1 MKELLNKLN
10 LLYKDESLY
19 ETAFTHASY
28 AYENQTENNEK
39 LEFLGDAVIELLT
52 SDYLY
57 QKDLADEGELT
68 KRRAQAVCEEAL
80 AIFGDKIDL
89 KSYLKLGKGEQ
100 LKGANHSMIADAFE
114 ALFGAVYLDLG
125 FVRTQKLFHKIVVPH
140 LNLVWGIKDYKS
152 ALQEY
157 IQSGD
162 KRNLSYQILR
172 ENGPSHEKIFEAA
185 VKLDHHIILGVGT
198 GKSKKE
204 AEQNAAHDA
213 LKKGNYDF
221 KEII

>member
-1 MKELLNKLN
+1 MKDLLKQLN

-19 ETAFTHASY
+19 QTAFTHASY
-28 AYENQTENNEK
+28 AYENQEENNEK

-68 KRRAQAVCEEAL
+68 KKRAQAVCEEAL
-80 AIFGDKIDL
+80 VIYAEKINL
-89 KSYLKLGKGEQ
+89 KDYLKLGKGEQ
-100 LKGANHSMIADAFE
+100 LKGPNDAMIADALE
-114 ALFGAVYLDLG
+114 ALFGAVFLDLG
-125 FVRTQKLFHKIVVPH
+125 FLKVQKLFFKIIVPH
-140 LNLVWGIKDYKS
+140 LNLVWNIKDYKS

-162 KRNLSYQILR
+162 KRNLSYQIIR
-172 ENGPSHEKIFEAA
+172 ETGPSHEKIFEAA
-185 VKLDHHIILGVGT
+185 VKLDHHIMLGTGR

-221 KEII
+221 KEIV

>member
-1 MKELLNKLN
+1 MKDLLKKLN

-19 ETAFTHASY
+19 IQALTHASY
-28 AYENQTENNEK
+28 AHENNLDNNQK

-68 KRRAQAVCEEAL
+68 KRRAQAVREEAL
-80 AIFGDKIDL
+80 VIYAEKIDL
-89 KSYLKLGKGEQ
+89 KTHLLLGRGEQ
-100 LKGANHSMIADAFE
+100 IRGANEAMIADAFE
-114 ALFGAVYLDLG
+114 ALFGAVYMDLG
-125 FVRTQKLFHKIVVPH
+125 YEEVKHLFKKIVVPY

-152 ALQEY
+152 TLQEY

-162 KRNLSYQILR
+162 KRNISYHITK
-172 ENGPSHEKIFEAA
+172 ETGPSHDKKFVAE
-185 VKLDHHIILGVGT
+185 VRLDGNIILGT
-198 GKSKKE
+198 GSGKTKKE
-204 AEQNAAHDA
+204 AEQNAANEA

-221 KEII
+221 KTII

>member
-1 MKELLNKLN
+1 MKDLLKKLN

-19 ETAFTHASY
+19 LTALTHASY

-80 AIFGDKIDL
+80 VIFADKINL
-89 KSYLKLGKGEQ
+89 KKYLRLGKGEQ
-100 LKGANHSMIADAFE
+100 LRGANAAMIADAFE
-114 ALFGAVYLDLG
+114 SLFGAVYLDLG
-125 FVRTQKLFHKIVVPH
+125 FKQAQKLFHKIIVPH

-162 KRNLSYQILR
+162 KRNISYHIIK
-172 ENGPSHEKIFEAA
+172 EAGPSHNKIFESA
-185 VKLDHHIILGVGT
+185 VKLDNHIVLGIGT

-221 KEII
+221 KEIV

>member
-1 MKELLNKLN
+1 MKDLLKKLN

-19 ETAFTHASY
+19 EIALTHASY
-28 AYENQTENNEK
+28 AYENQVENNEK

-68 KRRAQAVCEEAL
+68 KRRAQAVREEAL
-80 AIFGDKIDL
+80 VIFADKINL
-89 KSYLKLGKGEQ
+89 KEYLKLGKGEKI
-100 LKGANHSMIADAFE
+100 KGPNSSMIADAFE
-114 ALFGAVYLDLG
+114 ALFGAVFLDLG
-125 FVRTQKLFHKIVVPH
+125 FSTTKRLFNKIMVPH

-162 KRNLSYQILR
+162 KRNISYQVIK
-172 ENGPSHEKIFEAA
+172 ETGPSHEKTFESI
-185 VKLDHHIILGVGT
+185 VKLDNHIILGVGR

-204 AEQNAAHDA
+204 AEQKAAHDA